1 MTNEEQFLAAEE
13 SENKKYK
20 EKASTRKK
28 DKGDESDK
36 ELAEISEDTNSASTF
51 EDEEGIDLRA
61 CTIKFPP
68 ATEFE
73 LYDCLRQVWTDIN
86 PPKWESAIKSKL
98 SIIIDK

>member
-13 SENKKYK
+13 WENKKYK

-28 DKGDESDK
+28 DKADESDE
-36 ELAEISEDTNSASTF
+36 ELAKISKETNSDSTF
-51 EDEEGIDLRA
+51 EDEEGIDLHA

-73 LYDCLRQVWTDIN
+73 SYDCLRQVWTDIN
-86 PPKWESAIKSKL
+86 PPKWERAIK
-98 SIIIDK
+98 